1 MRALSSFVTKSMH
14 RPQQTSQ
21 VESDV
26 SHGVIYSQSQIQA
39 ISEGRVMMVDP
50 SEYLVID
57 VETNGLKVAED
68 DLLSISVF
76 KPDDGKLF
84 NRLLPLEKQD
94 WLNSEAASIHGLTK
108 KDLKDKKPLSQAEL
122 SALIEEFEMERR
134 TVLSFGGRRFDERFL
149 KQYMDDHGL
158 VGLENVRF
166 LDFKTMIHSSGNR
179 FYPAS
184 KDNLCRAFG
193 IEGVKDVHTSA
204 NDCILEWK
212 LFERMGGQ
220 HLLVTGPNV
229 FKLNPSYI
237 MPASYIDAYTGLRA
251 YAGIPKRYAI
261 ADKVYELELS
271 DEDTLS
277 LVKFP
282 NNFTGNAIEHLI
294 TSMLKAERCNFRTE
308 LLANKMKLEYVG
320 SFDGTAEPV
329 YTEHRDDGSVALASS
344 VYDNVISQLEKIG
357 GYSELVSALSQAK
370 VQGRISDA
378 MKSHEGSFEQLLD
391 IKYSKTHPE
400 LGEAAWKVYEQ
411 GKLTEAI
418 SFTNETIKPA
428 IAPLVEFL
436 SGILGDGVLSQ
447 ELVVN
452 ADDNCLAL
460 CDLSSPTAAV
470 EVKTGKQGLDLSKCA
485 NQLYY
490 SSAGRD
496 CYVVHIEWASI
507 WRAINGEGENTK
519 FVVEKVRFS
528 EERPKRKR
536 NLASKKAR
544 IRHAVT
550 DWRLAN
556 PGADPIQC
564 AYALWL
570 DLGDVSNAWLKSDL
584 SRMYKSVPNRGKKR
598 ETYEAIRQWRLENQS
613 ASRIDAA
620 SQLDISMGEIEKW
633 WVLAG
638 DSNDWSD
645 GFNRAVL
652 EVDDADIRDTIPDIA
667 DITNTYALWSLE
679 KVDALRKEVYE
690 LCREVGISTSDNYW
704 SLFSSSYELTL
715 DDKKRLVSR
724 LLDFRDHCQ
733 EELHSGVSALRIP
746 LTKTRYKTRSYYMD
760 FDSSRSRITV
770 VMPKKGKGKGDAV
783 VFVNDRKAST
793 ISPRSHRLYAKAAA
807 CANKEV
813 VRAFIERSDEAPEGE
828 LVLAVCPNNSE
839 TIKESYWRLRY
850 SDWY

>member
-1 MRALSSFVTKSMH
+1 
-14 RPQQTSQ
+14 
-21 VESDV
+21 
-26 SHGVIYSQSQIQA
+26 
-39 ISEGRVMMVDP
+39 MVNA

-68 DLLSISVF
+68 DLLSISVY

-94 WLNSEAASIHGLTK
+94 WLNSQAAAIHGLTK

-122 SALIEEFEMERR
+122 STLIEEFEMERR
-134 TVLSFGGRRFDERFL
+134 TVLAFGGRRFDERFL

-166 LDFKTMIHSSGNR
+166 LDFKTMVHSSGNR

-212 LFERMGGQ
+212 LFERMSGQ

-251 YAGIPKRYAI
+251 YAGVPKRYVI
-261 ADKVYELELS
+261 ANRVYELELS

-294 TSMLKAERCNFRTE
+294 TSMLKAERRNSRPE

-320 SFDGTAEPV
+320 SFDGAAEPV
-329 YTEHRDDGSVALASS
+329 YTEHRDDGSVTLAPS
-344 VYDNVISQLEKIG
+344 VFDGVISQLEKIG
-357 GYSELVSALSQAK
+357 GYGELVSALSQAK
-370 VQGRISDA
+370 AQGRISDA
-378 MKSHEGSFEQLLD
+378 INSHEGSFAQLLD
-391 IKYSKTHPE
+391 IRCSKTHPE
-400 LGEAAWKVYEQ
+400 LGEAVWKVYEQ

-418 SFTNETIKPA
+418 SFANETIKPA

-436 SGILGDGVLSQ
+436 SGILGDEILSQ

-452 ADDNCLAL
+452 REDNCLAL

-470 EVKTGKQGLDLSKCA
+470 EIKTGKQGLDLSKCA

-507 WRAINGEGENTK
+507 WRAINGDGTNTK
-519 FVVEKVRFS
+519 FIVEEVRFS
-528 EERPKRKR
+528 DERPKRKR
-536 NLASKKAR
+536 NLASKKTR

-556 PGADPIQC
+556 PGADPVQC

-570 DLGDVSNAWLKSDL
+570 DLGDVSSAWLKSDP
-584 SRMYKSVPNRGKKR
+584 SRLYKSVPNRGKKR
-598 ETYEAIRQWRLENQS
+598 ETYEAIHQWRFENQG

-620 SQLDISMGEIEKW
+620 SQLEISMSEIEKW
-633 WVLAG
+633 WFLAG
-638 DSNDWSD
+638 DSNDQLN
-645 GFNRAVL
+645 GFNRAAL
-652 EVDDADIRDTIPDIA
+652 EVDDAEIRDTIPDIA
-667 DITNTYALWSLE
+667 DITNTYMLWSPE

-704 SLFSSSYELTL
+704 SLFSSSYDLTL
-715 DDKKRLVSR
+715 NDKKRLVSR
-724 LLDFRDHCQ
+724 LLDFRGHCH
-733 EELHSGVSALRIP
+733 EELRSGVSAFRIP
-746 LTKTRYKTRSYYMD
+746 LAKTRYKTRSYYMD
-760 FDSSRSRITV
+760 FDASRSRITV
-770 VMPKKGKGKGDAV
+770 VAPKKGKGKGDAV
-783 VFVNDRKAST
+783 VFINDKKAST
-793 ISPRSHRLYAKAAA
+793 ISPRSHRLYVQAAA
-807 CANKEV
+807 CADKEV

-828 LVLAVCPNNSE
+828 LVLAVCPDGSDA
-839 TIKESYWRLRY
+839 IKGSYWRLRY

>member
-1 MRALSSFVTKSMH
+1 M
-14 RPQQTSQ
+14 
-21 VESDV
+21 
-26 SHGVIYSQSQIQA
+26 HGVIYSQSQIQA
-39 ISEGRVMMVDP
+39 ISEGRVRMVNP

-68 DLLSISVF
+68 DLLSISVY

-94 WLNSEAASIHGLTK
+94 WLNSQAAAIHGLTK

-122 SALIEEFEMERR
+122 STLIEEFEMERR
-134 TVLSFGGRRFDERFL
+134 TVLAFGGRRFDERFL

-158 VGLENVRF
+158 VGLEKVRF
-166 LDFKTMIHSSGNR
+166 LDFKTMVHSSGNR

-251 YAGIPKRYAI
+251 YAGVPKRYVI
-261 ADKVYELELS
+261 ADRVYELELS

-294 TSMLKAERCNFRTE
+294 TSMLKAERRNSRPE

-320 SFDGTAEPV
+320 SFDGAVEPV
-329 YTEHRDDGSVALASS
+329 YTEHRDDGSVTLAPS
-344 VYDNVISQLEKIG
+344 VFDGVISQLEKIG

-370 VQGRISDA
+370 AQGRISDA
-378 MKSHEGSFEQLLD
+378 INSHEGSFAQLLD
-391 IKYSKTHPE
+391 IRCSKTHPE
-400 LGEAAWKVYEQ
+400 LGEAVWKVYEQ

-418 SFTNETIKPA
+418 SFANETIKPA

-436 SGILGDGVLSQ
+436 SGILGDEILSQ

-452 ADDNCLAL
+452 REDNCLAL
-460 CDLSSPTAAV
+460 CDLSSPTAVV
-470 EVKTGKQGLDLSKCA
+470 EIKTGKQGLDLSKCA

-496 CYVVHIEWASI
+496 CYVVHIEWANI
-507 WRAINGEGENTK
+507 WRAINGDGANTK
-519 FVVEKVRFS
+519 FIVEEVRFS
-528 EERPKRKR
+528 DERPKRKR
-536 NLASKKAR
+536 NLASRKTR

-556 PGADPIQC
+556 PGADPVQC

-570 DLGDVSNAWLKSDL
+570 DFGDVSSAWLKSDP
-584 SRMYKSVPNRGKKR
+584 SRLYKSVPNRGKKR
-598 ETYEAIRQWRLENQS
+598 ETYEAIHQWRFENRG

-620 SQLDISMGEIEKW
+620 SQLEISMSEIEKW
-633 WVLAG
+633 WLLAG
-638 DSNDWSD
+638 EGD
-645 GFNRAVL
+645 GQLTDAFDQAVL
-652 EVDDADIRDTIPDIA
+652 EIGDEDIRDTIPDIA
-667 DITNTYALWSLE
+667 DVTNTYMLWSQE
-679 KVDALRKEVYE
+679 KIGDLRNEVYKLFKQVGIPTFDFYYGSLFRSDYELVGDEKKHVVFKLIECRDRGYEEVRRGVTALRV
-690 LCREVGISTSDNYW
+690 
-704 SLFSSSYELTL
+704 
-715 DDKKRLVSR
+715 
-724 LLDFRDHCQ
+724 
-733 EELHSGVSALRIP
+733 P
-746 LTKTRYKTRSYYMD
+746 LNETRYKTRRYYMD
-760 FDSSRSRITV
+760 FDSECSRIIEIES
-770 VMPKKGKGKGDAV
+770 KNGKGKGDV
-783 VFVNDRKAST
+783 VIYVNDKKAST
-793 ISPRSHRLYAKAAA
+793 ITPRSQMLYTQAIA
-807 CANKEV
+807 CVGKEV
-813 VRAFIERSDEAPEGE
+813 VRSFIERNNEAPEGE
-828 LVLAVCPNNSE
+828 LVIVVCPDGE
-839 TIKESYWRLRY
+839 GAKRE
-850 SDWY
+850 

>member
-1 MRALSSFVTKSMH
+1 
-14 RPQQTSQ
+14 
-21 VESDV
+21 
-26 SHGVIYSQSQIQA
+26 
-39 ISEGRVMMVDP
+39 MVNP

-68 DLLSISVF
+68 DLLSISVY

-84 NRLLPLEKQD
+84 NRILPLEKQD
-94 WLNSEAASIHGLTK
+94 WLNSEAAAIHGLTK
-108 KDLKDKKPLSQAEL
+108 KDLKGKEPLSQGEL

-134 TVLSFGGRRFDERFL
+134 TVLAYGGRRFDERFL
-149 KQYMDDHGL
+149 KQYADDHGL

-166 LDFKTMIHSSGNR
+166 LDFKTMVHSSGNR

-204 NDCILEWK
+204 NDCLLEWE

-229 FKLNPSYI
+229 FKLNPDYI

-251 YAGIPKRYAI
+251 YAGIPKRYVI
-261 ADKVYELELS
+261 ADKVFELELS

-277 LVKFP
+277 LIKFP

-294 TSMLKAERCNFRTE
+294 TSMLEAERRNSRPE
-308 LLANKMKLEYVG
+308 LLANKTKLEYVG
-320 SFDGTAEPV
+320 SFDGSAELV
-329 YTEHRDDGSVALASS
+329 YTEHREDGSVALASS
-344 VYDNVISQLEKIG
+344 VYDSVIAQLEKIG
-357 GYSELVSALSQAK
+357 GYGELVCALRQAK
-370 VQGRISDA
+370 AQGRISEA
-378 MKSHEGSFEQLLD
+378 LESHEGAFDQLLD
-391 IKYSKTHPE
+391 IKHSKTHPE
-400 LGEAAWKVYEQ
+400 LGEAAWRVYEQ
-411 GKLTEAI
+411 SKLTEAI
-418 SFTNETIKPA
+418 TFTNETIKPA
-428 IAPLVEFL
+428 IVPLVAFI
-436 SGILGDGVLSQ
+436 STILGEGILSQ

-452 ADDNCLAL
+452 DDDNCLAL
-460 CDLSSPTAAV
+460 CDLSSPKAV
-470 EVKTGKQGLDLSKCA
+470 VEIKTGKQGLDLSKCA

-496 CYVVHIEWASI
+496 CYVIHIEWASI
-507 WRAINGEGENTK
+507 WRAINGDGPNTK

-528 EERPKRKR
+528 DERPKRKR
-536 NLASKKAR
+536 NLASKKVR
-544 IRHAVT
+544 VRHAIM

-564 AYALWL
+564 ANALWL
-570 DLGDVSNAWLKSDL
+570 DLGDVSNAWLKSDP
-584 SRMYKSVPNRGKKR
+584 SRMYKSAPNRGKKR
-598 ETYEAIRQWRLENQS
+598 EIYEAICQWRRDNQD

-620 SQLDISMGEIEKW
+620 SQLKIPMSEIEKW
-633 WVLAG
+633 WFLAG
-638 DSNDWSD
+638 DSDDQLS
-645 GFNRAVL
+645 GTSRMVF
-652 EVDDADIRDTIPDIA
+652 EVDDAEIRDTIPDIA
-667 DITNTYALWSLE
+667 DITNTYTLWSPE

-704 SLFSSSYELTL
+704 SLFSSSYDLTL
-715 DDKKRLVSR
+715 DDKKRVVSR

-733 EELHSGVSALRIP
+733 EELQSGVSALRIP

-760 FDSSRSRITV
+760 FDSVRARITV
-770 VMPKKGKGKGDAV
+770 VKPKKGKGKGDV
-783 VFVNDRKAST
+783 IVLVNDKKAST
-793 ISPRSHRLYAKAAA
+793 ISPRSHRLYAQAAS
-807 CANKEV
+807 CAGKEV

-828 LVLAVCPNNSE
+828 LVLAVCSDSSSAM
-839 TIKESYWRLRY
+839 KESYWRLRY